1 MSLGVRLGENV
12 VWRKEMRESFL
23 TIVALTLAFPA
34 LGQRAS
40 QAVLDPVR
48 GRTVDELVTRALAQ
62 NGELLAGLHQ
72 VAAGRGG
79 VTQARLKA
87 NPSFEVTDA
96 QSVAGGM
103 NTFMIGGSLP
113 LELYHRRE
121 RRIDVAQSGVKMLE
135 LEQAER
141 ERRLRSEIETKFG
154 EVLASVR
161 NLQVTEELLE
171 VNRKGLDL
179 TQIRADQ
186 GAAPPLEANLLR
198 VEVNRIDALRVDLE
212 GKLDVSMLE
221 LKSLVGSQPEE
232 ELRLKGSL
240 ESGLPDPSRGPA
252 IQQVLNTR
260 PDILSLRAA
269 EQVAS
274 AKLRQAETEA
284 RPDASVSANYQRMD
298 SSFDVNG
305 LNAAGQL
312 RPVQGI
318 FHFLSVGVSI
328 TLPVRNKNQGAIE
341 TAVAQVDEA
350 KRRREYAELI
360 ATREVAAALLTRE
373 KAQEGLR
380 IFREGVRDQ
389 AAQNL
394 DVVRRTYELGRTQ
407 LLDVIAEQRRF
418 IEVETGYTEALSRFY
433 QATVRLRTVT
443 GGQ

>member
-1 MSLGVRLGENV
+1 
-12 VWRKEMRESFL
+12 
-23 TIVALTLAFPA
+23 
-34 LGQRAS
+34 
-40 QAVLDPVR
+40 
-48 GRTVDELVTRALAQ
+48 
-62 NGELLAGLHQ
+62 
-72 VAAGRGG
+72 
-79 VTQARLKA
+79 
-87 NPSFEVTDA
+87 
-96 QSVAGGM
+96 
-103 NTFMIGGSLP
+103 MIGGSLP

-121 RRIDVAQSGVKMLE
+121 RRVDVAQNGVKLAE
-135 LEQAER
+135 LDQAER
-141 ERRLRSEIETKFG
+141 ERQLRSEVETKFG
-154 EVLASVR
+154 EVLASAR
-161 NLQVTEELLE
+161 NLQVTEDLLE
-171 VNRKGLDL
+171 VNRKGLNL

-186 GAAPPLEANLLR
+186 GAIPPLDANLLR
-198 VEVNRIDALRVDLE
+198 VEVNRIDALRIDLE
-212 GKLDVSMLE
+212 GKLGVSLLE
-221 LKSLVGSQPEE
+221 LKSLVGMQPDE

-240 ESGLPDPSRGPA
+240 ESGLPGESRGA
-252 IQQVLNTR
+252 DIQQVLTTR
-260 PDILSLRAA
+260 PDILALRAA

-274 AKLRQAETEA
+274 ARLRQAETEI

-341 TAVAQVDEA
+341 TAVAQIEEA

-394 DVVRRTYELGRTQ
+394 DIVRRTYELGRTQ

-418 IEVETGYTEALSRFY
+418 IEIEMGYTEALSRFY
-433 QATVRLRTVT
+433 QATVRVRTVT

>member
-1 MSLGVRLGENV
+1 
-12 VWRKEMRESFL
+12 MRQSFL
-23 TIVALTLAFPA
+23 GIVALTLVFPA
-34 LGQRAS
+34 FGQRAS
-40 QAVLDPVR
+40 RSVLDPVG
-48 GRTVDELVTRALAQ
+48 GRTVDELVAYALAQ
-62 NGELLAGLHQ
+62 NGELLAGHHQ
-72 VAAGRGG
+72 VAAARGG

-87 NPSFEVTDA
+87 NPSFAVTDS
-96 QSVAGGM
+96 QDVAAVQ

-121 RRIDVAQSGVKMLE
+121 RRVDVAQNGVKLAE
-135 LEQAER
+135 LDQAER
-141 ERRLRSEIETKFG
+141 ERQLRSEVETKFG
-154 EVLASVR
+154 EVLASAR
-161 NLQVTEELLE
+161 NLQVTEDLLE
-171 VNRKGLDL
+171 VNRKGLNL

-186 GAAPPLEANLLR
+186 GAIPPLDANLLR
-198 VEVNRIDALRVDLE
+198 VEVNRIDALRIDLE
-212 GKLDVSMLE
+212 GKLGVSLLE
-221 LKSLVGSQPEE
+221 LKSLVGMQPDE

-240 ESGLPDPSRGPA
+240 ESGLPGESRGA
-252 IQQVLNTR
+252 DIQQVLTTR
-260 PDILSLRAA
+260 PDILALRAA

-274 AKLRQAETEA
+274 ARLRQAETEI

-341 TAVAQVDEA
+341 TAVAQIEEA

-394 DVVRRTYELGRTQ
+394 DIVRRTYELGRTQ

-418 IEVETGYTEALSRFY
+418 IEIEMGYTEALSRFY
-433 QATVRLRTVT
+433 QATVRVRTVT